1 MHWEAL
7 ASGSGFNNPKRPKN
21 IVLFG
26 IIGKKPVFMRLFSI
40 FPACF
45 LFGIIGDNIMPTQYI
60 IISLTQQ
67 KTLFAVY

>member
-45 LFGIIGDNIMPTQYI
+45 LFGIIGDNI
-60 IISLTQQ
+60 
-67 KTLFAVY
+67 AVY

>member
-45 LFGIIGDNIMPTQYI
+45 LFGIIGDNITLAQYI
-60 IISLTQQ
+60 IILLAQQ